1 MNETNQLKRKNIIV
15 FIALI
20 FTYSTV
26 KLFSQSNTYTWP
38 KSKGY
43 QSKEAMVL
51 TMDDNSTYTKNQ
63 NFYVTHGSRSNWF
76 HRIKFEVQMEG
87 GAGTRSGMFMD
98 TSNLYLVADW
108 DNNSDSEDIVFGFNS
123 NAWSIVDEKMRLT
136 DEGFLGIGT
145 NSPKKKLHVNG
156 DIYAKGHVF
165 LHAFEGDRKDGTA
178 YIQAR
183 DDSNSTS
190 VGLQLRSQ
198 NEGKLVDAFKINP
211 DGNIGIGIVDP
222 QVKLDV
228 SGSVKISGNSTSND
242 DGNLEVSGDLTI
254 SGNTNLTEEVNL
266 DKGITVKGNISSL
279 GTLDVKSQIN
289 FSNVLNSQQV
299 LVNKGVDFRLS
310 NIENSHFSIKNAF
323 GNNALYVK
331 TDGKMGFGAINP
343 NNITE
348 QLHVAGRIKASGFI
362 ADASSFPDYVFAKDY
377 KLMPLK
383 EVKNYTDKNKHLPG
397 MPSEKEVVKNGLDI
411 KKVVTISVEKIEE
424 LYLHT
429 IQQEKEINDLKKMVS
444 ELQKQLKIIQNNN

>member
-1 MNETNQLKRKNIIV
+1 MKTANNTKYKISATIV
-15 FIALI
+15 IMFSI
-20 FTYSTV
+20 FSTV
-26 KLFSQSNTYTWP
+26 FSQVSNTAHWP
-38 KSKGY
+38 KSKVNESNLAQVIIMNENG
-43 QSKEAMVL
+43 
-51 TMDDNSTYTKNQ
+51 NSARNE
-63 NFYVTHGSRSNWF
+63 NFYVTHGSRSMWF
-76 HRIKFEVQMEG
+76 RRIKFEVQKEG

-108 DNNSDSEDIVFGFNS
+108 DNNSNDEDIVFGFNS
-123 NAWSIVDEKMRLT
+123 NLKGNVQEKMRLT
-136 DEGFLGIGT
+136 DEGLLGIGT

-198 NEGKLVDAFKINP
+198 NEGTLVDAFKINP

-228 SGSVKISGNSTSND
+228 LGNVKISGNTTSND

-266 DKGITVKGNISSL
+266 EKGITVKGNISSQGIL
-279 GTLDVKSQIN
+279 NIQNEIN
-289 FSNVLNSQQV
+289 FSNIFNSQQV

-310 NIENSHFSIKNAF
+310 NIENSHFSVKNAF
-323 GNNALYVK
+323 GSNALYIK

-348 QLHVAGRIKASGFI
+348 QVHVAGRIKASGFI

-377 KLMPLK
+377 KLMSLK
-383 EVKNYTDKNKHLPG
+383 EVENYTDKNQHLPG
-397 MPSEKEVVKNGLDI
+397 MPSEKEVINNGLDI

-429 IQQEKEINDLKKMVS
+429 IQQEKEINDLKKMIS